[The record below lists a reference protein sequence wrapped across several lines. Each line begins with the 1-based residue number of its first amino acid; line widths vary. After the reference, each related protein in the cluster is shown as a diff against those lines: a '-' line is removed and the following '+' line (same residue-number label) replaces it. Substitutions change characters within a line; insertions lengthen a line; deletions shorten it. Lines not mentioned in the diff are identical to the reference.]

1 MNVIIKSFVDTLH
14 SEEENIK
21 NNAITMVDSLDKEME
36 DVKGEDVITKLYY
49 IAPLVGKIFV
59 VVSKEDAKTLN
70 IDSQILADRDI
81 KDYPLERM
89 PAKIIEYKELNIKKG
104 NDIKLEDVVN
114 VAQTI
119 ADETFEKVAPNKI
132 PVVKILNYNGQAV
145 KSLAMPSIFKDNVFY
160 SLSGVVA
167 NGDAKAGKETM
178 EKISKQIVI
187 KTIGDE
193 KYIASQL
200 IEFNE
205 ENKDIIKLL
214 RGNGASKIKVG
225 KDRIS
230 VSGYSGGDQKEKS
243 PNEIQIPLTGLEQ
256 NQFVRF
262 LMRIR
267 SYDNFYKYE
276 FKILDKDNKK
286 IFLKY
291 SEGSGASNGVPTPR
305 EEWFYA
311 YMPVIETTAK
321 YCIGESWAR
330 DFDIKEVAIVNK
342 IPQEDKTNNIKN
354 VNFS

>member
-167 NGDAKAGKETM
+167 NGDAEAGKETIK
-178 EKISKQIVI
+178 KISGQIVV
-187 KTIGDE
+187 KTIDDE

-200 IEFNE
+200 IKFNE
-205 ENKDIIKLL
+205 QNKDNIEFLKG
-214 RGNGASKIKVG
+214 RGKRHIKVG
-225 KDRIS
+225 KDNIS
-230 VSGYSGGDQKEKS
+230 VDGYSSGDQKEKS
-243 PNEIQIPLTGLEQ
+243 PNEIRIPLTELKQ
-256 NQFVRF
+256 NQFVR
-262 LMRIR
+262 LLVRLR
-267 SYDNFYKYE
+267 SYNGYYKYE
-276 FKILDKDNKK
+276 FKILNKDNKK

-291 SEGSGASNGVPTPR
+291 SRGEGAKNAILTPR
-305 EEWFYA
+305 KEWFYA

-321 YCIGESWAR
+321 YCIGESWGQS
-330 DFDIKEVAIVNK
+330 FDIKEVVVVNE
-342 IPQEDKTNNIKN
+342 IPQESRTNKIKN
-354 VNFS
+354 VKFS